1 MTPTNIGFW
10 ISTIFWLIN
19 WIMEKVMHNDE
30 AASRFYLTMEF
41 VCLGFMWIFIGFNH
55 GWW

>member
-1 MTPTNIGFW
+1 MMPIKIGLW
-10 ISTIFWLIN
+10 ISVILWSSLSV
-19 WIMEKVMHNDE
+19 MEKVVSNDE
-30 AASRFYLTMEF
+30 VEFYLTMEF